1 MSLGYSAFFISE
13 RGDALNESIELTANK
28 RNFQKNEGEKYM
40 STAINLNELMKLY
53 EGEDVEITLIIPSS
67 PLIVDVSEPSET
79 TEGKGKK
86 NDKQYHESE

>member
-1 MSLGYSAFFISE
+1 
-13 RGDALNESIELTANK
+13 
-28 RNFQKNEGEKYM
+28 M

-67 PLIVDVSEPSET
+67 PLIVDVGEPSET
-79 TEGKGKK
+79 TEGKGKH